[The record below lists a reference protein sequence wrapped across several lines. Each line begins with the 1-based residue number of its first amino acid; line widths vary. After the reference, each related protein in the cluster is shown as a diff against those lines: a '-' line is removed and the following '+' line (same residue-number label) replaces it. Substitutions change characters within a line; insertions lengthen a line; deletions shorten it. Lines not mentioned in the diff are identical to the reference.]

1 MTQTNIL
8 QYIKDKMSEM
18 PPSQR
23 HVADYILKM
32 PFESAFFTLE
42 QLSQKV
48 TTSTTTV
55 MRFALNLGYK
65 GYSSFQK
72 ELQEF
77 IRNRFNPNDRL
88 DMKQDIIEQDSLLD
102 DCVKMQIQNIKRT
115 SEYLN
120 SDIINQCVDLI
131 YRAKNIYTV
140 GSRTS
145 MAPAY
150 YLYQSL
156 NLLFG
161 NAQFLNPND
170 GDVVEKIVPI
180 GEGDVV
186 IAFSFPRYVMRTCEI
201 MSMIVEQNA
210 QAIAITDGY
219 HAPLALLKNTL
230 VLPCAFD
237 SLSFHNSIV
246 GAIFLSDF
254 LVTSITARD
263 LSKVK
268 KLLQTS
274 EVLYKK
280 LHIHMPETPSSQ
292 T

>member
-1 MTQTNIL
+1 MAQVNIL
-8 QYIKDKMSEM
+8 QSIKVKMPEL

-23 HVADYILKM
+23 HVADHILKM

-42 QLSQKV
+42 QLSREV
-48 TTSTTTV
+48 GTSTTTV
-55 MRFALNLGYK
+55 MRLAFSLGYQ

-88 DMKQDIIEQDSLLD
+88 DMKQDIIEQASLLD
-102 DCVKMQIQNIKRT
+102 DCVKMQTDNIKRT

-120 SDIINQCVDLI
+120 SEIINQCVDLI
-131 YRAKNIYTV
+131 CGARNIYTI

-161 NAQFLNPND
+161 NTQYLNPHD
-170 GDVVEKIVPI
+170 GDVVEKILPV

-186 IAFSFPRYVMRTCEI
+186 IAFSFPRYVIRACEI
-201 MSMIVEQNA
+201 TTMLVEQNA
-210 QAIAITDGY
+210 QAIVVTDGY
-219 HAPLALLKNTL
+219 HAPLALLKNAL
-230 VLPCAFD
+230 VLPCAFN

-254 LVTSITARD
+254 LVTSVTARN
-263 LSKVK
+263 LERVK
-268 KLLQTS
+268 KLLQDS
-274 EVLYKK
+274 EAKFSRLN
-280 LHIHMPETPSSQ
+280 IHMSENLPPQ
-292 T
+292 P